1 MAYIGT
7 ADAAH
12 GVLPGSRRPVSASRR
27 RSLWRRAFAR
37 VLAARRQAAERE
49 VAEFV
54 RLSGLE
60 LPESACRLRRM
71 VPSRAAP

>member
-12 GVLPGSRRPVSASRR
+12 GLLPGSTRPDRALPR
-27 RSLWRRAFAR
+27 RSFWRRAFAR
-37 VLAARRQAAERE
+37 VLTARRQAAERE

-54 RLSGLE
+54 RLSGLKP
-60 LPESACRLRRM
+60 PESAARLRRI